1 MKIICSNRS
10 KKYKD
15 GDSKTWK
22 ILNSSECGFTQL
34 LLDESI
40 KSKKAGVNGLYYKV
54 NENTKEFCD
63 KESIEFVDQYL
74 YKQ

>member
-1 MKIICSNRS
+1 MKIICSN
-10 KKYKD
+10 KFTKYKD
-15 GDSKTWK
+15 GSSKTWK

-40 KSKKAGVNGLYYKV
+40 ESKKAGVNGLYYKV
-54 NENTKEFCD
+54 NEKTKELCD
-63 KESIEFVDQYL
+63 RESIKFVNQYL